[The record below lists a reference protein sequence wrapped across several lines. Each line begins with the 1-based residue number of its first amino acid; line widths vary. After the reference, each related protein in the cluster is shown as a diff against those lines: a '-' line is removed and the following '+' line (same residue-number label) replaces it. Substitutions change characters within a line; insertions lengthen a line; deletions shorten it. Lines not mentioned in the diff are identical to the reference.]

1 MTYRNFEIKRYKD
14 GFVER
19 AVDTVAA
26 EDPLAISIL
35 HWRKNSQHTENL
47 AVTMRTPGADRELA
61 AGLLLTEGVVQSTD
75 DIVDLRCLG
84 NAPSNEILVELAR
97 GVDFDEWRQ
106 QRNGFVSSSC
116 GVCGKAS
123 IQQIEQLIPTTS
135 QAAWRIGPQLIESL
149 PNLLK
154 THQPTF
160 NQTGG
165 VHAAALVSLDG
176 QLQTLY
182 EDIGRHNALDKVLG
196 HATLSRQLPLD
207 KHMIFMSSRASFE
220 LIQKA
225 AMAGVQLLA
234 SVGGPSSLAVETAR
248 KLGITLISFVR
259 DQRFNVYSGDWRLE
273 F

>member
-14 GFVER
+14 GMVER
-19 AVDTVAA
+19 AVDSIAA

-35 HWRKNSQHTENL
+35 HWRKDSQRTENL

-61 AGLLLTEGVVQSTD
+61 AGLLLTEGVVQSSD
-75 DIVDLRCLG
+75 DIIDLRCLG
-84 NAPSNEILVELAR
+84 IDPGNELLAELAR

-106 QRNGFVSSSC
+106 TRSGFVSSSC

-123 IQQIEQLIPTTS
+123 IQQIERVIPTIN
-135 QAAWRIGPQLIESL
+135 QAAWRIRPDLIQSL
-149 PNLLK
+149 PTLLG

-160 NQTGG
+160 SQTGG

-176 QLQTLY
+176 RLQILF
-182 EDIGRHNALDKVLG
+182 EDIGRHNALDKVIGQAML
-196 HATLSRQLPLD
+196 ARLLPLD
-207 KHMIFMSSRASFE
+207 KHIIFMSSRASFE

-259 DQRFNVYSGDWRLE
+259 DQRFNVYSGHWRLE